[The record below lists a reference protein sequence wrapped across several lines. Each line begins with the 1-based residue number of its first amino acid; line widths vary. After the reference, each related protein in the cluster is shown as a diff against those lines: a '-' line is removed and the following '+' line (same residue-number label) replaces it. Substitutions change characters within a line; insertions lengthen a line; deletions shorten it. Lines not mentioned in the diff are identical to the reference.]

1 MLCVKQTLRRKCVSH
16 KTKTKSLAN
25 SKNTFSCCSVIN
37 QSQTETTAS
46 CLKYVFCLSSRQ
58 SVADFKR
65 AIFCS
70 SAHLY
75 KLLQVALVDKVQVKV
90 IKLHTK
96 SQSQKRLLKALF
108 ICDSIFSGPFKS
120 PV

>member
-16 KTKTKSLAN
+16 ETKTKSLAN
-25 SKNTFSCCSVIN
+25 SKNTFSCCGVIN

-46 CLKYVFCLSSRQ
+46 SLKYVFCLSSCQ

-70 SAHLY
+70 AAHLY
-75 KLLQVALVDKVQVKV
+75 KLLRVALEDKVQVKV

-96 SQSQKRLLKALF
+96 SHVQKRLLKHYLYVIVYF
-108 ICDSIFSGPFKS
+108 Q
-120 PV
+120 VH